1 MDDLQYSFAAK
12 PRAVQNARGKHRE
25 KKAKPSNAVFNI
37 MNDPRVARGSVY
49 AAANSIH
56 IKRENAARVSQL
68 PPNQRSSTQKPFKMQ
83 AIFDTPTS
91 LQTYFP
97 VDLTA
102 NLIEPSPHVDETEV
116 STQTDSFLPNDK
128 HKKPFV
134 LKKTGVDVSTEIAE
148 ADNLFDF
155 DEEVAPLL
163 TVLVNKT
170 LKQALCEV
178 EWEEELKYIAL
189 YLEELH
195 TNKALDAEAVRELV
209 AQARKAYAI
218 KGAEKIEQRRRQE
231 EFNLVDEK
239 VAAASLSR
247 VLLNQVMEDA
257 TAALTDQGV
266 FYDPLR
272 RQVENNF
279 MPWMYSTANTVASKK
294 QTARRLVEDV
304 VGATL
309 HHQQILRYI
318 ASLHTHVQENSITLP
333 VGHRPAY
340 GLEGIGPIPFSPVGR
355 DLDKHIDAWV
365 QANAPHVARPPL
377 GFLADLAGIK

>member
-1 MDDLQYSFAAK
+1 M
-12 PRAVQNARGKHRE
+12 
-25 KKAKPSNAVFNI
+25 
-37 MNDPRVARGSVY
+37 
-49 AAANSIH
+49 
-56 IKRENAARVSQL
+56 
-68 PPNQRSSTQKPFKMQ
+68 
-83 AIFDTPTS
+83 
-91 LQTYFP
+91 
-97 VDLTA
+97 
-102 NLIEPSPHVDETEV
+102 PSPHVDETEV

-189 YLEELH
+189 YLVRSEELH

-279 MPWMYSTANTVASKK
+279 MPWVYSTANTVASKK
-294 QTARRLVEDV
+294 QTARRLVEGMLSFPIEWSLV
-304 VGATL
+304 PS
-309 HHQQILRYI
+309 
-318 ASLHTHVQENSITLP
+318 AST
-333 VGHRPAY
+333 
-340 GLEGIGPIPFSPVGR
+340 
-355 DLDKHIDAWV
+355 
-365 QANAPHVARPPL
+365 
-377 GFLADLAGIK
+377 